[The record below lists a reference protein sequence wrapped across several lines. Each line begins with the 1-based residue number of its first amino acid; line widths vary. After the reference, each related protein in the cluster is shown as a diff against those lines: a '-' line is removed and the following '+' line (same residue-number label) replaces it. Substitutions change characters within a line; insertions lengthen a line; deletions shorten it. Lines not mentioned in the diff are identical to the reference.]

1 MTAQATQQLLQQND
15 VFFVDTLPGHRALN
29 KLKEVMGVWMSDT
42 VSHDSHLLVI
52 RKRALPR
59 TRGIAMQH
67 AEKRAIAAA
76 GHPPVARLGSRSI
89 EFHGH
94 ARVMSRAGAAST
106 WRDQNSDGPLG
117 QVESHLWIQVVP
129 PGQRVLVGVAFAP
142 RTARGLG
149 GLGEDLL

>member
-67 AEKRAIAAA
+67 AEKRAMRQRGIR
-76 GHPPVARLGSRSI
+76 PLRDWARDPLN
-89 EFHGH
+89 
-94 ARVMSRAGAAST
+94 ST
-106 WRDQNSDGPLG
+106 DTR
-117 QVESHLWIQVVP
+117 ES
-129 PGQRVLVGVAFAP
+129 
-142 RTARGLG
+142 
-149 GLGEDLL
+149 